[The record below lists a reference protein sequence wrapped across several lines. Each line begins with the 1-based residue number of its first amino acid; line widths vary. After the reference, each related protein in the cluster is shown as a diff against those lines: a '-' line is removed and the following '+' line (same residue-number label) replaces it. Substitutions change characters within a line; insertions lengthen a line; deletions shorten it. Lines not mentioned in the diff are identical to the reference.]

1 MAFLQKIKY
10 FLTKKII
17 KYFILFTIKTCKI
30 NISGEEE
37 IKKLKKNNIP
47 VIHIFWH
54 RHIFFTIYKF
64 RNVGAQPLVSL
75 SKDGELV
82 SNVAEEFG
90 MNPVRGSSSKGGAR
104 AFLELTHSIKKNKS
118 EILITADGP
127 KGPPEKIKDG
137 TILLAQKTN
146 SVIVP
151 ISWYANRVKIFE
163 KSWDKFLVPLPFSKI
178 YFSFGNPFYINK
190 DKNDITELKKE
201 LENEL
206 KRLENECKNSSSK

>member
-1 MAFLQKIKY
+1 MAFLQKIKG
-10 FLTKKII
+10 FLTKKIV
-17 KYFILFTIKTCKI
+17 KYFILTTIKTCKI

-37 IKKLKKNNIP
+37 INKLKKNNIP
-47 VIHIFWH
+47 IIHIFWH

-64 RNVGAQPLVSL
+64 RNIGAQPLISL

-82 SNVAEEFG
+82 SNVAEEFE

-104 AFLELTHSIKKNKS
+104 AFLELIHSIKKNKS

-163 KSWDKFLVPLPFSKI
+163 KSWDKFLMPLPFSKI

-190 DKNDITELKKE
+190 NKNNITELKKK

-206 KRLENECKNSSSK
+206 KRLENECINLSSK

>member
-10 FLTKKII
+10 NLIKKIVRF
-17 KYFILFTIKTCKI
+17 FILATIKTCKI
-30 NISGEEE
+30 IISGEDE

-47 VIHIFWH
+47 IIHIFWH
-54 RHIFFTIYKF
+54 RHVFFTIYKF
-64 RNVGAQPLVSL
+64 KNTGAQPLISL

-104 AFLELTHSIKKNKS
+104 AFLEFINSVKNNKS

-127 KGPPEKIKDG
+127 KGPREKIKHG
-137 TILLAQKTN
+137 TILLAKKTN

-151 ISWYANRVKIFE
+151 ISWYASRVKVFE
-163 KSWDKFLVPLPFSKI
+163 KSWDKFLIPLPFSKI

-190 DKNDITELKKE
+190 NKNNINELKKE
-201 LENEL
+201 LEDEL
-206 KRLENECKNSSSK
+206 KRLENECKILSSK

>member
-10 FLTKKII
+10 NLIKKIV
-17 KYFILFTIKTCKI
+17 KFFILATIKTCKI
-30 NISGEEE
+30 IISGEQE
-37 IKKLKKNNIP
+37 IKKLKKNNMPI
-47 VIHIFWH
+47 IHIFWH

-64 RNVGAQPLVSL
+64 RNIGAQPLISL

-104 AFLELTHSIKKNKS
+104 AFLEFIHSVKNNKS
-118 EILITADGP
+118 EILVTADGP
-127 KGPPEKIKDG
+127 KGPPEKIKLG
-137 TILLAQKTN
+137 TILLAKKTN

-151 ISWYANRVKIFE
+151 ISWYASRVKVFE
-163 KSWDKFLVPLPFSKI
+163 KSWDKFLIPLPFSKI

-190 DKNDITELKKE
+190 NKNNINELKKE
-201 LENEL
+201 LEDEL
-206 KRLENECKNSSSK
+206 KRLENECKILSSK

>member
-1 MAFLQKIKY
+1 MAFLQKIKD
-10 FLTKKII
+10 FLTKKIV

-37 IKKLKKNNIP
+37 VKKLKKNNIP

-64 RNVGAQPLVSL
+64 RNIGAQPLISL

-104 AFLELTHSIKKNKS
+104 AFLELIHSIKKNKS
-118 EILITADGP
+118 TILITADGP

-151 ISWYANRVKIFE
+151 ISWYANKVKIFE
-163 KSWDKFLVPLPFSKI
+163 KSWDKFLMPLPFSKI

-190 DKNDITELKKE
+190 NNITELKKE

-206 KRLENECKNSSSK
+206 KRLENECKDLSSK